1 MDANHLSIVPALTV
15 SFILGSILGFAS
27 QRMKMSPILGYLFAG
42 YIVGP
47 YSPGIFID
55 VQLSEQLAEIGVVL
69 MMFGVGMHFKW
80 QDLAVV
86 RHIAVV
92 GAVGQ
97 TLVASTVGALLIYY
111 SGYPIEMGI
120 IVGLAISV
128 ASTVVLV
135 RVLSDND
142 LLHTPQGH
150 VAIGWLIVEDIIT
163 IALLILLPTFA
174 EVMDGMQFSLLDFAI
189 DVAAIALKLVLMA
202 LLLFTCGKSIASFIL
217 FEVARTRSHE
227 LFTLTVLA
235 LIFAI
240 ALGSAVLFG
249 TSIALGAFIAGMII
263 GQTDVK
269 HQASANA
276 LPIRDAFVVLFF
288 LSVGML
294 FNPSAIASHFLLF
307 SCVLMTVLVV
317 KPLAAYLIVIFM
329 RQPMVVAITVA
340 LALSQIGEFSF
351 ILAEEA
357 LKLKIL
363 PDEGYDII
371 VAVGIISLAL
381 NPLLFRFM
389 GKYEFASSSSTHI
402 APHFFEDHAVSLD
415 KTAVVV
421 GCGHLGQIAV
431 ELLEKDCFHCLIVD
445 RNVDVIAALQK
456 NKKQAIFGDF
466 SHPSIMEAAK
476 IDSADLL
483 VITIS
488 DITVV
493 VHILE
498 VIKLY
503 NYTLPIIVRIN
514 FMNDLHLISGFDVD
528 SICMQEEEHK
538 GFRQKFAMFIDN
550 KFSEEVLSGK
560 G

>member
-1 MDANHLSIVPALTV
+1 MDADHLSIVPALTV

-27 QRMKMSPILGYLFAG
+27 QRLKMSPILGYLFAG
-42 YIVGP
+42 FIVGP

-86 RHIAVV
+86 RHIAI
-92 GAVGQ
+92 
-97 TLVASTVGALLIYY
+97 VGALGQTFIASAVGTLIIYLC
-111 SGYPIEMGI
+111 GYPIHMGI

-142 LLHTPQGH
+142 LLHTTQGH
-150 VAIGWLIVEDIIT
+150 VAIGWLIVEDVIT
-163 IALLILLPTFA
+163 IAFLILLPSLA
-174 EVMDGMQFSLLDFAI
+174 EIINGMEFSLWGLALDVF
-189 DVAAIALKLVLMA
+189 VIALKLLLMA

-240 ALGSAVLFG
+240 ALGSAMIFG

-263 GQTDVK
+263 AQTDVK

-294 FNPSAIASHFLLF
+294 FNPAAIESHPLLF
-307 SCVLMTVLVV
+307 VSVLFVVLIV
-317 KPLAAYLIVIFM
+317 KPLAAFLIVIIM
-329 RQPMVVAITVA
+329 RQPIVTALTVA

-357 LKLKIL
+357 LKLEIL

-371 VAVGIISLAL
+371 VAVGIISIIL
-381 NPLLFRFM
+381 NPLLFRFF
-389 GKYEFASSSSTHI
+389 GKYEPARHSNQNVSTDLL
-402 APHFFEDHAVSLD
+402 EDHPVSLA
-415 KTAVVV
+415 KTAIVV
-421 GCGHLGQIAV
+421 GCSNLGQIAV
-431 ELLEKDCFHCLIVD
+431 NLLEDEHFNCLVVD
-445 RNVDVIAALQK
+445 RNVDVVASLQK
-456 NKKQAIFGDF
+456 SKKQAIFGDF
-466 SHPSIMEAAK
+466 SHPSIMETAK

-498 VIKLY
+498 VIKMY
-503 NYTLPIIVRIN
+503 GYGLPIVVRVN
-514 FMNDLHLISGFDVD
+514 FLNDVHLFSGFNVHC
-528 SICMQEEEHK
+528 ICIQEEEQK
-538 GFRQKFAMFIDN
+538 GFRQQMAKLVEDRFPE
-550 KFSEEVLSGK
+550 KVLSV
-560 G
+560 